1 METISMAQDKK
12 QPWKAFASQFGKREI
27 GLITYD
33 APKGDE
39 LRLNGTTGEM
49 SMDILYDTE
58 NPKRKQKSGAVYEDD
73 CMLIIGQR
81 NRYYKSHPSQE
92 VTVQIKGGFL
102 AMFFGKGTRSIKQI

>member
-1 METISMAQDKK
+1 METTSTAQDKK
-12 QPWKAFASQFGKREI
+12 QPWKAFASQFGKREV

-58 NPKRKQKSGAVYEDD
+58 NS
-73 CMLIIGQR
+73 
-81 NRYYKSHPSQE
+81 
-92 VTVQIKGGFL
+92 
-102 AMFFGKGTRSIKQI
+102 KQIGIASVTPPKK